1 MYLIRYTVL
10 AFIFWANILSAQ
22 GELLSSN
29 EESSNLKT
37 ISFDIHFRKSHA
49 EPKHKDIAR
58 KLDYNIPDMHVVKKV
73 MINAYSSFEGDSM
86 VNKMLREQRAENIA
100 RMLKAILKSDY
111 DIEVNSSDS
120 WQFFSRDVKNND
132 KYKYLKD
139 WSKSQIYNYLQEE
152 PNKLELEPVLKNHRF
167 VSVKI
172 LLQKSDVS
180 QDIEYLESNVKQE
193 LVSESEGYINTS
205 NKTSTNYIYLDKSS
219 GITQVQLDSFFNE
232 VLEVL
237 DERLSDLEE
246 KSAGVVSN
254 IKKQESFK
262 KSDNTEYYRTKRAYI
277 EGKLDIIDE
286 SEDSKMIDR
295 VRLLKKL
302 ANINSFYLGDSTQ
315 ISYEEIKRLYQLDE
329 MSSRQG
335 LRVAQLAYENK
346 DYKYAYKIL
355 DHYIVEENKNV
366 EYLLTMIYCA
376 EALLFKGDIANE
388 MKYIFKKLWQNYP
401 ESFCALFL
409 DKSLNLL
416 PIYTAKI
423 SKQKCKL
430 CIGYDFNCD

>member
-1 MYLIRYTVL
+1 
-10 AFIFWANILSAQ
+10 
-22 GELLSSN
+22 
-29 EESSNLKT
+29 
-37 ISFDIHFRKSHA
+37 
-49 EPKHKDIAR
+49 
-58 KLDYNIPDMHVVKKV
+58 
-73 MINAYSSFEGDSM
+73 
-86 VNKMLREQRAENIA
+86 
-100 RMLKAILKSDY
+100 
-111 DIEVNSSDS
+111 
-120 WQFFSRDVKNND
+120 
-132 KYKYLKD
+132 
-139 WSKSQIYNYLQEE
+139 
-152 PNKLELEPVLKNHRF
+152 
-167 VSVKI
+167 
-172 LLQKSDVS
+172 
-180 QDIEYLESNVKQE
+180 E